1 MNLSQFTPPQWLI
14 SLSLLL
20 LVLSF
25 IMRAKYSLTRNGR
38 LLIFV
43 CLPMVWL
50 AAIYLGAYYKIG
62 GLADPETLKQA
73 GRITILSMFLI
84 QALANF
90 LVAWEEHHIR
100 VALDKHVPGWRKFA
114 A

>member
-1 MNLSQFTPPQWLI
+1 MTAQPFYPPQWLI
-14 SLSLLL
+14 AASLLL

-25 IMRAKYSLTRNGR
+25 ILRAKYSLTRNGR

-50 AAIYLGAYYKIG
+50 AAIYLGAYYKID
-62 GLADPETLKQA
+62 GLADPETLKLA
-73 GRITILSMFLI
+73 GRLAILSMFLI

-100 VALDKHVPGWRKFA
+100 VALDRHLPGWRKFA